1 MFTPDTK
8 NKKNIERP
16 PVVAIMGHIDHGK
29 STILSYIRKNT
40 DGLSE
45 AGGITQHISAYEM
58 DHKDTAGNVR
68 KITFLDTP
76 GHEAF
81 CGIRARGAKV
91 ADVAVLVVSA
101 EDGVKPQTLEALS
114 SIQCGKTPYIV
125 AINKI
130 DKSDAD
136 IDRTKQSLAENN
148 IFVEGYGGDIPVVA
162 VSGKTG
168 DGIPELLN
176 MILLVADMESL
187 EADPSSPGQGIVIES
202 NLDQRKGISATCV
215 IKNGTVTK
223 GKYIYS
229 GTSVAPIRIMENYL
243 GKQIEH
249 ATFSSPVKIIG
260 WDSLPS
266 AGAEFFV
273 FDTRDEAIEKVKKEK
288 LNIQSNIGKSTAT
301 GVASISALRCPIIIK
316 ADTGGSLEAVLY
328 EIKKLATEA
337 IGLRVIASG
346 IGTVSENDIRL
357 AQGSDKAIIV
367 AFNTKTESLAK
378 NFAERAGV
386 EIKSFDII
394 YKMTEWLKD
403 FLLSRTPKVS
413 ENVAVGSAK
422 VLKIFS
428 KTKDKQI
435 IGCSVQNGILSIGNT
450 VSIKRREAEIGQG
463 KIRGMEQQKKKTDS
477 VSSGT
482 EFGAL
487 VEAKVEIAVGDTI
500 ESFMIVEK

>member
-1 MFTPDTK
+1 MDKTK
-8 NKKNIERP
+8 TEKQNMIERP

-29 STILSYIRKNT
+29 STILSFIRKNAG
-40 DGLSE
+40 DLNE

-58 DHKDTAGNVR
+58 EHKDSSGRTR

-81 CGIRARGAKV
+81 SGIRARGAIV

-101 EDGVKPQTLEALS
+101 EDGVKPQTLEALR
-114 SIQCGKTPYIV
+114 SIESGGTPYIV

-130 DKSDAD
+130 DKQDAD
-136 IDRTKQSLAENN
+136 VARTKMSLSENN
-148 IFVEGYGGDIPVVA
+148 IFVEGYGGNVPVVS
-162 VSGKTG
+162 VSGKSG
-168 DGIPELLN
+168 VGIAELLD

-187 EADPSSPGQGIVIES
+187 EADPDAPGQGFVIES
-202 NLDQRKGISATCV
+202 NLDAKKGISATCV
-215 IKNGTVTK
+215 IKNGTIKK
-223 GKYIYS
+223 GQYIAS
-229 GTSVAPIRIMENYL
+229 GESLAPIRIMENYL
-243 GKQIEH
+243 GKQMES

-260 WDSLPS
+260 WDLLPS

-273 FDTRDEAIEKVKKEK
+273 FDTRDEAMEKVEK
-288 LNIQSNIGKSTAT
+288 GKT
-301 GVASISALRCPIIIK
+301 ISAKNAQSSKATSASGSSALELPIIVK

-328 EIKKLATEA
+328 EIKKLETEI
-337 IGLRVIASG
+337 IGLKIISSAVGA
-346 IGTVSENDIRL
+346 VSENDIHL
-357 AQGSDKAIIV
+357 AQGTEKAVIV
-367 AFNTKTESLAK
+367 AFNVKTDLLAK
-378 NFAERAGV
+378 NFAERAGI

-403 FLLSRTPKVS
+403 FLSSRTPKIS

-435 IGCSVQNGILSIGNT
+435 VGAVVQTGVLSLGNT

-477 VSSGT
+477 VSVGT
-482 EFGAL
+482 EFGVL
-487 VEAKVEIAVGDTI
+487 VEAKMEIAVGDTL
-500 ESFMIVEK
+500 ESFVTL

>member
-1 MFTPDTK
+1 MSTPNTK
-8 NKKNIERP
+8 INIKERP

-29 STILSYIRKNT
+29 STILSYIRKNE
-40 DGLSE
+40 GNLNE

-58 DHKDTAGNVR
+58 EHKDAVGNVR

-114 SIQCGKTPYIV
+114 SIQCGETPYIV

-136 IDRTKQSLAENN
+136 VDRTKQSLAENN

-168 DGIPELLN
+168 DGIPELLD

-187 EADPSSPGQGIVIES
+187 EADSSLPGQGVIIES
-202 NLDQRKGISATCV
+202 NLDSKKGISATCV
-215 IKNGTVTK
+215 IKNGTVAK
-223 GKYIYS
+223 GKYIYA
-229 GTSVAPIRIMENYL
+229 GTSIAPIRIMENYL
-243 GKQIEH
+243 GKQIER
-249 ATFSSPVKIIG
+249 ATFSSPIKIIG

-273 FDTRDEAIEKVKKEK
+273 FDTRDEATSAVEKEK
-288 LNIQSNIGKSTAT
+288 EKISKENVPDSKIKS
-301 GVASISALRCPIIIK
+301 VLELPVVIK

-357 AQGSDKAIIV
+357 AQGSDKAVIV

-403 FLLSRTPKVS
+403 FILSRTPKVS

-422 VLKIFS
+422 VLKVFS

-435 IGCSVQNGILSIGNT
+435 IGCSVQNGTLSIGNT

-500 ESFMIVEK
+500 ESFMTVEK